1 VTGTTVRKSR
11 ESRSMT
17 QEALASRLGVSQGY
31 VSQLE
36 NGGRRVPPGLQK
48 KLAAVLDMGPTAL
61 PLPNVVESLSG
72 EAVAGALGQLGYRP
86 FAHHRAAVAMNP
98 TQLVLGALLSRDLD
112 SRLAEGLAWLL
123 ARYPDLEWTWLLPR
137 VKQHDLQNRLGF
149 LLELA
154 GSIAGTNPESA
165 GTDVL
170 HRYRTLLEKSR
181 LDRDEPLS
189 SLGMT
194 QAEQRWLLARRSPE
208 AQRWRVLSSLRP
220 ATVAHAGD

>member
-1 VTGTTVRKSR
+1 MTGTTVRKSR

-17 QEALASRLGVSQGY
+17 QKALASRLGVSQGY

-36 NGGRRVPPGLQK
+36 NGGRKVSPRLQK
-48 KLAAVLDMGPTAL
+48 KLASVLDMGPTAL
-61 PLPNVVESLSG
+61 PLPNAVKSLTG
-72 EAVAGALGQLGYRP
+72 DAVACGLGQLGYRP
-86 FAHHRAAVAMNP
+86 FAHHRAAGAMNP
-98 TQLVLGALLSRDLD
+98 AQLVLGALLSRELD

-123 ARYPDLEWTWLLPR
+123 ARYPELDWTWLLPR

-154 GSIAGTNPESA
+154 GSVARASRNSA
-165 GTDVL
+165 GTDML
-170 HRYRTLLEKSR
+170 DNYRTLLEKSR

-194 QAEQRWLLARRSPE
+194 QADQRWLLAHRSPE

-220 ATVAHAGD
+220 ETVAHAGH